1 MPTDRDLVH
10 IVDSAMAEAVR
21 KSAAF
26 LVCKPGC
33 AECCLGAFPITPLD
47 SARLRAG
54 LDELRRTDPFRATRV
69 LLRARA
75 FLEAFPD
82 FPGDP
87 ATGLLAEDED
97 SEERFAAFAEDEPC
111 PALDPSTA
119 TCDLYSAR
127 PLTCR
132 IFGPAVSSGTAILGV
147 CELNYQGATTEQIA
161 ACQVEV
167 DPQGLE
173 EQLLAGNTRQSIVAF
188 ALAR

>member
-1 MPTDRDLVH
+1 MPTDRDLVQ
-10 IVDSAMAEAVR
+10 IVDAAMAEAVR
-21 KSAAF
+21 KSGPW

-33 AECCLGAFPITPLD
+33 AECCLGAFPITALD
-47 SARLRAG
+47 ARRLRDG
-54 LDELRRTDPFRATRV
+54 LAALALSDSPRAARV
-69 LLRARA
+69 RHRARA
-75 FLEAFPD
+75 FLEAFPN

-87 ATGLLAEDED
+87 VTGLLAEDED

-111 PALDPSTA
+111 PALDPATA

-132 IFGPAVSSGTAILGV
+132 IFGPAVSSGAATLGV
-147 CELNYQGATTEQIA
+147 CELNYQGATTDQIA

-173 EQLLAGNTRQSIVAF
+173 EQLLAGNPRQSIVAF
-188 ALAR
+188 ALAH